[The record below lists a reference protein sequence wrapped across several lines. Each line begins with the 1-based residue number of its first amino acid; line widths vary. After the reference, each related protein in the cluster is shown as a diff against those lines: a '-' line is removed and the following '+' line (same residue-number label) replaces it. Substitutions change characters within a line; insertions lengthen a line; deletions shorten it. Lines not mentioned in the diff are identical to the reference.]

1 MTIFP
6 FVVAVIIL
14 VLCALVGTVL
24 IGRKPVEAKPRSF
37 RQRSRNLLLLYGGI
51 TSMLVIAL
59 AVFLYNL

>member
-6 FVVAVIIL
+6 FIVAVIIL
-14 VLCALVGTVL
+14 VVFAFVGTFL
-24 IGRKPVEAKPRSF
+24 IGLKPVEAKQRSF
-37 RQRSRNLLLLYGGI
+37 KQRSRNLLLIYGCI